1 MKNLIRKI
9 LKEEEN
15 ELDWV
20 EEINLPTNVYLPWVD
35 DGIKGLEEWK
45 GHVYQEDDEIG
56 NAIESIKRSPTKQNI
71 KNAIRDITR
80 WRGMSFQEGDD
91 VDWALDYLK
100 MSINPYTWKRFN
112 VFEPENIKVRGSNP
126 GPPYP

>member
-1 MKNLIRKI
+1 MKDLIRKI
-9 LKEEEN
+9 LKEEN
-15 ELDWV
+15 EFDWV
-20 EEINLPTNVYLPWVD
+20 EEINLPANVYLPWVD

-45 GHVYQEDDEIG
+45 GYVYQEDDEIG

-100 MSINPYTWKRFN
+100 MSINPYAWKRFN

-126 GPPYP
+126 ELPYP